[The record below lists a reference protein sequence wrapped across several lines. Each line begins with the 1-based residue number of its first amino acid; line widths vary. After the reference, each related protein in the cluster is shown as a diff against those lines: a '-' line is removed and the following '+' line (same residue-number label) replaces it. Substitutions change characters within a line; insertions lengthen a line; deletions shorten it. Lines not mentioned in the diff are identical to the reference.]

1 MKYIKKSAVISKL
14 VTAARA
20 RVSPENPEFQRFFN
34 FCVCNI
40 AQNLI
45 ADIHLGTA
53 SLIQSLVSVDIESV
67 VNVIELLF

>member
-1 MKYIKKSAVISKL
+1 MKCIKQSAVISKF

-20 RVSPENPEFQRFFN
+20 HVSAENPKFQRFFN

-45 ADIHLGTA
+45 ANIHLDTA
-53 SLIQSLVSVDIESV
+53 SLIQSFV
-67 VNVIELLF
+67 

>member
-14 VTAARA
+14 MTAARV
-20 RVSPENPEFQRFFN
+20 RVSAENPKFQRFFN

>member
-1 MKYIKKSAVISKL
+1 MKCIKKSAVISKL

-20 RVSPENPEFQRFFN
+20 RVSAENPKFQRFFN